1 MLSTTRPPTRPYR
14 RSHVLLMMSLLAV
27 LGAAQCL
34 ALPPTV
40 PAAASSP
47 TIPAT
52 VHTAAMTAPA
62 ADFLASLSLDG
73 SGAVPLSGCTSN
85 AQCPPKQ
92 LCCLACGFP
101 DCTAH
106 ACFAPVNG
114 HCPLIP

>member
-14 RSHVLLMMSLLAV
+14 RSQVLLLMSLLAV

-34 ALPPTV
+34 ALA

-47 TIPAT
+47 TNPAT

-62 ADFLASLSLDG
+62 ADFLASLSHDG

-85 AQCPPKQ
+85 SQCPPKQ

-101 DCTAH
+101 DCDVH
-106 ACFAPVNG
+106 ACLTPRNG

>member
-1 MLSTTRPPTRPYR
+1 MIATTRSFHRSYR
-14 RSHVLLMMSLLAV
+14 WSHVLLLLSLLAV
-27 LGAAQCL
+27 LGTAQCL
-34 ALPPTV
+34 AQQAPT
-40 PAAASSP
+40 PAMS
-47 TIPAT
+47 PAT
-52 VHTAAMTAPA
+52 PSQAGTSTAG
-62 ADFLASLSLDG
+62 FLASLSLGG

-114 HCPLIP
+114 HCPLFP